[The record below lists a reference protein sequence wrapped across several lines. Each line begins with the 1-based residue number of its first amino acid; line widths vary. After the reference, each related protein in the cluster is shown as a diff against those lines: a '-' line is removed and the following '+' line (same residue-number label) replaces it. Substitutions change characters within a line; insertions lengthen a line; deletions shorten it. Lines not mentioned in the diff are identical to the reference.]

1 MKESQRRKKRLER
14 ELIQPITA
22 SQAKKIEDK
31 LDEIRSE
38 LEQLKGGGQPAKIKR
53 NEKENRK
60 MDREICEGIRRNA
73 QPG

>member
-14 ELIQPITA
+14 ELIQPITRRLAAITA

-38 LEQLKGGGQPAKIKR
+38 LEQLKGGGAAGK
-53 NEKENRK
+53 
-60 MDREICEGIRRNA
+60 D
-73 QPG
+73 